1 MARVKLRVILVV
13 LSILS
18 FLSVSVAGYVT
29 FRSLRDSAYKESE
42 KDSAL
47 HAERIRNGVS
57 SFLAGNLKTAHALA
71 GLKEIGEVLSRPRG
85 PSLARANAVLDHF
98 RNALAADVCY
108 VMDRD
113 GTTVASSNRN
123 APDSFVGNNFSFR
136 PYWKQAIR
144 GTPSTYMAL
153 GVTSN
158 VRGVYFSHPVYG
170 DPAAPPV
177 GVAVIKVSTGTIERE
192 FGQGG
197 EGIVL
202 LADPKGIVF
211 ASNRKDWLYRS
222 LQTLTQEDVEE
233 VARSQQF
240 GSGPWE
246 WSGLSILG
254 DGTARDGSGRAYR
267 FSRLDVSTYPG
278 WSVVYLSDLRAVS
291 RKISAPLFRVT
302 GPILLAL
309 CFLIGLSVFFL
320 YRRASDDIVRR
331 KAAEEALLEAQK
343 QLTRHSGELERQ
355 VKERT
360 RRFTNILRHTP
371 AVVYVK
377 DREGRY
383 TYVNPR
389 FTELFGVRNAEV
401 RGKTDFDVFPYE
413 FAHAF
418 RENDRRVLAGRT
430 PIQVEE
436 TFPRAGGT
444 RVYLSNRFPIYDD
457 EGIPTALCGIS
468 TDISEIKRAEDQL
481 RRLSDSIIAGQEKER
496 AAVARELHDE
506 FGQVLTAL
514 GLDAAWLRDRMRDAD
529 PEASRQAQ
537 AMCGVIDK
545 AIDERALSGTLVVRG
560 KGMLE
565 VSATGANSAMGRL
578 AGMLSGI
585 ESEKTPLEKRLDVF
599 GMQIARWVG
608 ALAVTLI
615 VVGVA
620 AEGLGRFE
628 EMVLFAVALAV
639 AAVPEGMPAVV
650 TLTLAL
656 GVQRMARRKAVV
668 RRLSAVEALGSV
680 TVIATD
686 KTGTLT
692 ENRMRVHELLSERR
706 HEALQAMALAN
717 DAEPDA
723 AAGDP
728 LEIGL
733 LAFAREQGID
743 IHALRASHPR
753 VSQRVFDSSWK
764 FMRVTIDNGHELQ
777 SLLKGAPE
785 VLLGRCNLDPAARD
799 HWLARAEAAA
809 NDGYRVLALAQG
821 VGEAESDLQLLGLIL
836 LWDPARAEVAD
847 AMRTVRKAGVRVI
860 MITGDHPG
868 TARAVARQ
876 IGMEHEH
883 VVTGAEIDALD
894 SAQLRNIAR
903 DTTVFA
909 RVSAEH
915 KLRLIE
921 ALQANGEIV
930 AMTGDGVND
939 APALKRADVGIAM
952 GQRGSDVSREVA
964 DLVLLDDNF
973 ATIVGAI
980 EEGRGIY
987 ENIQKFIRFLFSTN
1001 VALVILVVGGAIL
1014 AYAQNLREDSGMLL
1028 LPLTAI
1034 QLLWINFIADGPPAL
1049 ALALDRNASLMQRP
1063 PRSPSSPL
1071 LDTASLRFVFSTGL
1085 IKAAAGLSL
1094 LIWLPMLGYGA
1105 SVARTAV
1112 FLFEA
1117 SAQLVFAYPA
1127 RRIAQAPASNMLLN
1141 AIVALSL
1148 LVQAATLMLPAL
1160 REMLALHPLDLR
1172 ALAIVATAVLAAWL
1186 IAEWLNHRLR
1196 MHAAHEAALP

>member
-1 MARVKLRVILVV
+1 MPMPAPSGAIAVSTRPVKMLRSSYEEQDMSAHRARAVPSPHSGLSADEAQRRLRQFGANALPEARTTPIWRRVLKQLRSPLIGLLLFALLFDLGTWAYEGMHGTPAEAIAI
-13 LSILS
+13 LSILVLNAGLGS
-18 FLSVSVAGYVT
+18 FQE
-29 FRSLRDSAYKESE
+29 FRSEQALAQLKAMAAPQAWVLRDGRLQHIASA
-42 KDSAL
+42 DIVPGDLLRVTAG
-47 HAERIRNGVS
+47 ERI
-57 SFLAGNLKTAHALA
+57 
-71 GLKEIGEVLSRPRG
+71 P
-85 PSLARANAVLDHF
+85 
-98 RNALAADVCY
+98 AD
-108 VMDRD
+108 
-113 GTTVASSNRN
+113 
-123 APDSFVGNNFSFR
+123 
-136 PYWKQAIR
+136 
-144 GTPSTYMAL
+144 
-153 GVTSN
+153 
-158 VRGVYFSHPVYG
+158 
-170 DPAAPPV
+170 
-177 GVAVIKVSTGTIERE
+177 
-192 FGQGG
+192 
-197 EGIVL
+197 
-202 LADPKGIVF
+202 
-211 ASNRKDWLYRS
+211 
-222 LQTLTQEDVEE
+222 
-233 VARSQQF
+233 
-240 GSGPWE
+240 
-246 WSGLSILG
+246 
-254 DGTARDGSGRAYR
+254 GR
-267 FSRLDVSTYPG
+267 
-278 WSVVYLSDLRAVS
+278 
-291 RKISAPLFRVT
+291 
-302 GPILLAL
+302 
-309 CFLIGLSVFFL
+309 
-320 YRRASDDIVRR
+320 
-331 KAAEEALLEAQK
+331 LLEAQGM
-343 QLTRHSGELERQ
+343 L
-355 VKERT
+355 
-360 RRFTNILRHTP
+360 I
-371 AVVYVK
+371 
-377 DREGRY
+377 
-383 TYVNPR
+383 
-389 FTELFGVRNAEV
+389 
-401 RGKTDFDVFPYE
+401 
-413 FAHAF
+413 
-418 RENDRRVLAGRT
+418 
-430 PIQVEE
+430 
-436 TFPRAGGT
+436 
-444 RVYLSNRFPIYDD
+444 D
-457 EGIPTALCGIS
+457 EA
-468 TDISEIKRAEDQL
+468 
-481 RRLSDSIIAGQEKER
+481 
-496 AAVARELHDE
+496 
-506 FGQVLTAL
+506 VLT
-514 GLDAAWLRDRMRDAD
+514 GESV
-529 PEASRQAQ
+529 P
-537 AMCGVIDK
+537 IDK

-585 ESEKTPLEKRLDVF
+585 ESEKTPLEKRLAVF

-1196 MHAAHEAALP
+1196 MHAAREAALP